1 MLVVMRISWLIVS
14 GDNDIDIIDDEVD
27 NNNDDRDDHI
37 YENNDYFDWLLNGN
51 DYCDTNKIENNFG

>member
-1 MLVVMRISWLIVS
+1 MLVVMRISWLIIS

-51 DYCDTNKIENNFG
+51 DYCDTNKIENNIG

>member
-1 MLVVMRISWLIVS
+1 MLVVMRISWLIIS

-37 YENNDYFDWLLNGN
+37 YKNNDYFDWLLNGN
-51 DYCDTNKIENNFG
+51 DYCDTNKIENNIG

>member
-27 NNNDDRDDHI
+27 NNNNDRDDHI